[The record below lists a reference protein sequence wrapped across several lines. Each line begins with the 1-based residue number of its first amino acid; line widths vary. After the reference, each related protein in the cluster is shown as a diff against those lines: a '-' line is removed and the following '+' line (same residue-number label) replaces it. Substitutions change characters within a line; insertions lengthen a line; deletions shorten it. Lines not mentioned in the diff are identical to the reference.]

1 MRKRHAARPVLEC
14 VEDRLVLNAAGAV
27 AHASHVHAA
36 VAGLAA
42 QHSRATPAVAPHHAA
57 THAAKSEATAPRH
70 QAAKAAHPHHHSSSS
85 SSSSL
90 TSSFSNFFKSIGL

>member
-14 VEDRLVLNAAGAV
+14 VEDRLVLSASASLS
-27 AHASHVHAA
+27 HAHAA

-57 THAAKSEATAPRH
+57 NHAAKSEATTPRH
-70 QAAKAAHPHHHSSSS
+70 HAAKAAHPHHHSSSS

-90 TSSFSNFFKSIGL
+90 TSSFNNFLKSIGL